1 MVNVDV
7 IFSVTEATSVGF
19 RDKPIPCKRI
29 DLPVLSDAMML
40 ERKSWKKSPE
50 HSIII
55 SLKSSALSLQS
66 STDWHIATPL
76 LIKE

>member
-40 ERKSWKKSPE
+40 ERKSWKNHQNILLLYPLNHQPCHYK
-50 HSIII
+50 
-55 SLKSSALSLQS
+55 A